1 MNYKNYSFY
10 KGEDVCPFDDV
21 GRSFWWRI
29 EKEAA
34 LKNDKKSPGELS
46 STMWNYLREKMW
58 QGDAQSDTSESVFCE
73 RAKRLY
79 SLGLWSRS
87 FITTTDYP
95 FSRVDGESH

>member
-10 KGEDVCPFDDV
+10 KGEKVCPFQDA
-21 GRSFWWRI
+21 GRCFWWRL
-29 EKEAA
+29 ELEAA
-34 LKNDKKSPGELS
+34 LNNDKKNPGDLS

-58 QGDAQSDTSESVFCE
+58 QGDAEPDTSEAEFRK

-87 FITTTDYP
+87 FITTLDYP
-95 FSRVDGESH
+95 ISRVVMDSR